1 MFEGLPF
8 GISASS
14 HTRAGLVALLAHA
27 LVIVAAVYATEPPT
41 AVARASADTVRIEL
55 SRVPQSDKIS
65 PTEGVRHP
73 PLLPSAP
80 TIPALP
86 LESHTPAMPDVDM
99 SPAATGLDALRSLVA
114 GEPAA
119 PVLEPTGSPALPGS
133 AVDELPTLQDDL
145 KPRYP
150 DELRGPGLTGEVVV
164 EYVVNADGRV
174 TRSSFRIVRS
184 THPAFSRAV
193 IEALVRARF
202 NPARVGGRPVAVLVQ
217 QKIRFA
223 AATR

>member
-27 LVIVAAVYATEPPT
+27 LVIVAAVYATERPT
-41 AVARASADTVRIEL
+41 PVARASADTVRIDL
-55 SRVPQSDKIS
+55 SRMPQSDEVSRTGPVPHS
-65 PTEGVRHP
+65 P
-73 PLLPSAP
+73 LPNAP
-80 TIPALP
+80 SIPAVP
-86 LESHTPAMPDVDM
+86 LESHTPAVPDVDLP
-99 SPAATGLDALRSLVA
+99 PAATGLDAVRTLVA

-119 PVLEPTGSPALPGS
+119 PVLEPTGSRALPGS

-150 DELRGPGLTGEVVV
+150 DELRGLGLNGEVVV
-164 EYVVNADGRV
+164 EYVVTAEGRV
-174 TRSSFRIVRS
+174 TRGSLRVVRS

-193 IEALVRARF
+193 IDVLVHARF
-202 NPARVGGRPVAVLVQ
+202 NPARVGGRSVAVLVQ
-217 QKIRFA
+217 QKIRFEA
-223 AATR
+223 ASR